1 MADLG
6 FEFGTNIADKALN
19 SIVEFCKDKFG
30 KASVNLGIDFD
41 RYLKNAY
48 ERYNHIKT
56 LATGTTPRNI
66 IGEDSIYVNVGV
78 IHSEKID
85 FLGEYDKKDE
95 ICTKTVEP
103 MLRESKHIL
112 ITGTGGAGKS
122 MLMRYLFLNTRNSGT
137 FVPVFLRLNKISEQ
151 PVDNIS
157 VFDLI
162 YSAMDDFDVRLP
174 KEMFEYS
181 LRQGKYLFLLDGFD
195 EIKESHSK
203 KAAEAIQS
211 FCSKYPE
218 NPCIVT
224 SRPSSNTTPLETFTV
239 LEMCNLDE
247 EQAKELICKIGE
259 TDEKTEAFLKEL
271 DEKLFEE
278 PYDSF
283 TENPLLLS
291 MMFLAF
297 RRNNS
302 IADRMADFYG
312 KAYEALYNLHDSTDK
327 GAFKREFKSSLDERQ
342 FKDIFA
348 YFCFQSY
355 MAEIYSFDKNKIVA
369 LLEKSL
375 AKCGADKS
383 QARNYLDDLTT
394 AVCLLVR
401 EGTDY
406 VFAHRS
412 FQAYFAALYTE
423 KMNDDTQKKLFNK
436 LLHKESCHEKEAY
449 YEILIQLTGDK
460 FAENALEDSFRKL
473 GLDKPVTEESTL
485 RLVRAGDLSVYYNKY
500 GIVSYFGKYGFDNYF
515 WLFDEYKNARL
526 YRVLIPFS
534 NEENKKRFEELL
546 MKADIPKDDFYD
558 YDFYYR
564 EIVKSYKLT
573 ADEKRELLLII
584 IKESRFDKFLQLI
597 HDWLCELDLKR
608 KKRDESS
615 DDDNW
620 FENF

>member
-1 MADLG
+1 MADVG
-6 FEFGTNIADKALN
+6 FEFGTTVADKALN

-48 ERYNHIKT
+48 ERYNQVKT
-56 LATGTTPRNI
+56 LATGTTPRSI
-66 IGEDSIYVNVGV
+66 IGKDSIYVNVGV
-78 IHSEKID
+78 EIT
-85 FLGEYDKKDE
+85 YRDKYISRKVAISTE
-95 ICTKTVEP
+95 TVEP
-103 MLRESKHIL
+103 MLKIRKHIL

-137 FVPVFLRLNKISEQ
+137 YVPVFLRLNKISEQ

-162 YSAMDDFDVRLP
+162 YSAMEDFDVRLP

-224 SRPSSNTTPLETFTV
+224 SRRSSNTTPLETFTV
-239 LEMCNLDE
+239 FEMCNLDK
-247 EQAKELICKIGE
+247 EQAKDLVRQIGE
-259 TDEKTEAFLKEL
+259 TDEKTKAFLKEL
-271 DEKLFEE
+271 DEKLFQE

-283 TENPLLLS
+283 TKNPLLLS
-291 MMFLAF
+291 MMFLTF
-297 RRNNS
+297 RRYNS
-302 IADRMADFYG
+302 VADRMANFYG

-342 FKDIFA
+342 FKDVFTH
-348 YFCFQSY
+348 FCFQSY
-355 MAEIYSFDKNKIVA
+355 MAEIYSFDENEIVS

-375 AKCGADKS
+375 LKCGADKS
-383 QARNYLDDLTT
+383 QAKNYLDDLTT
-394 AVCLLVR
+394 AVCLLVKD
-401 EGTDY
+401 GTDY
-406 VFAHRS
+406 FFVHRS

-436 LLHKESCHEKEAY
+436 LLSEEYFGEKEDY
-449 YEILIQLTGDK
+449 YEILIQLTGEQ
-460 FAENALEDSFRKL
+460 FWVNALENRFREL
-473 GLDKPVTEESTL
+473 GLDKPVTEESML
-485 RLVRAGDLSVYYNKY
+485 ELIKDGDLGMVYDSC
-500 GIVSYFGKYGFDNYF
+500 GIYTFFGKDDFNNYF
-515 WLFDEYKNARL
+515 YLFDIYKSAGLYSEYF
-526 YRVLIPFS
+526 PFS
-534 NEENKKRFEELL
+534 NEENKKRFKELTI
-546 MKADIPKDDFYD
+546 KVSEY
-558 YDFYYR
+558 
-564 EIVKSYKLT
+564 KSFPSWKIEKSDKLT
-573 ADEKRELLLII
+573 ASKKRERLLLE
-584 IKESRFDKFLQLI
+584 IKESRLDRLFQLV
-597 HDWLCELDLKR
+597 HDWLCELDEKR
-608 KKRDESS
+608 RKQDESS

>member
-1 MADLG
+1 MADVG

-19 SIVEFCKDKFG
+19 SIVRFCKKEFG

-48 ERYNHIKT
+48 ERYNHVKT
-56 LATGTTPRNI
+56 LATGTTSRNI

-78 IHSEKID
+78 ITCW
-85 FLGEYDKKDE
+85 DE
-95 ICTKTVEP
+95 ISTETVEP
-103 MLRESKHIL
+103 MLKESKHIL

-122 MLMRYLFLNTRNSGT
+122 MLMRYLFLNTRNRGT
-137 FVPVFLRLNKISEQ
+137 YVPVFLRLNKISEQ
-151 PVDNIS
+151 PVKKIS

-162 YSAMDDFDVRLP
+162 YSAMEEFDVKLP

-224 SRPSSNTTPLETFTV
+224 SRPSTNTTPLETFTV
-239 LEMCNLDE
+239 FEMCNLDKN
-247 EQAKELICKIGE
+247 QAKELICKIGE

-271 DEKLFEE
+271 DKKLFQK
-278 PYDSF
+278 PYNSF

-312 KAYEALYNLHDSTDK
+312 KAYDALYNLHDSTDK

-342 FKDIFA
+342 FKDVFTH
-348 YFCFQSY
+348 FCFQSY
-355 MAEIYSFDKNKIVA
+355 MAQKYSFDENEIVS

-375 AKCGADKS
+375 LKCGADKS
-383 QARNYLDDLTT
+383 QAKNYLDDLTT
-394 AVCLLVR
+394 AVCLLIKD
-401 EGTDY
+401 GTDY

-436 LLHKESCHEKEAY
+436 LLHKESYTEKEDY

-460 FAENALEDSFRKL
+460 FAENALEDRFREL
-473 GLDKPVTEESTL
+473 GLDKPVTEESML
-485 RLVRAGDLSVYYNKY
+485 ELFRAGDLRVDYTVEYVITSSFYEYDFY
-500 GIVSYFGKYGFDNYF
+500 NYF
-515 WLFDEYKNARL
+515 YLFDEYKNAGLLHIRYL
-526 YRVLIPFS
+526 LFLK
-534 NEENKKRFEELL
+534 ENSKRFKELL
-546 MKADIPKDDFYD
+546 KKADISDRLFLYS
-558 YDFYYR
+558 
-564 EIVKSYKLT
+564 EIEVSDKLT
-573 ADEKRELLLII
+573 AAEKRELLLLI
-584 IKESRFDKFLQLI
+584 IKEIKFDKLLQLI
-597 HDWLCELDLKR
+597 HDWLCELDRKR
-608 KKRDESS
+608 RKRDESS

-620 FENF
+620 FENL

>member
-6 FEFGTNIADKALN
+6 FEFGTTVADKALN

-56 LATGTTPRNI
+56 LATGTTPRSI

-78 IHSEKID
+78 ETRWGKIST
-85 FLGEYDKKDE
+85 E
-95 ICTKTVEP
+95 TVEP
-103 MLRESKHIL
+103 MLEESKHIL

-137 FVPVFLRLNKISEQ
+137 YVPVFLRLNKISEQ

-157 VFDLI
+157 LFDLI
-162 YSAMDDFDVRLP
+162 YSAMEEFDVKLP

-239 LEMCNLDE
+239 LKMCNLDKR
-247 EQAKELICKIGE
+247 QAKELICKIGE
-259 TDEKTEAFLKEL
+259 TDEKTVAFLKEL
-271 DEKLFEE
+271 DERLFAY
-278 PYDSF
+278 PYRSF

-291 MMFLAF
+291 MMFLTF
-297 RRNNS
+297 RRYNS
-302 IADRMADFYG
+302 VADRMADFYG

-327 GAFKREFKSSLDERQ
+327 GAFNREFKSSLDERQ
-342 FKDIFA
+342 FKDVFA
-348 YFCFQSY
+348 HFCFQSY
-355 MAEIYSFDKNKIVA
+355 MAQKYSFDENEIVA

-375 AKCGADKS
+375 LKCGADKL

-394 AVCLLVR
+394 AVCLLLKD
-401 EGTDY
+401 GTDY

-423 KMNDDTQKKLFNK
+423 KMNDDTQKQLFNK
-436 LLHKESCHEKEAY
+436 LLSEENWIKKGDY
-449 YEILIQLTGDK
+449 YIILIQLTGDK
-460 FAENALEDSFRKL
+460 FAENALEDRFREL
-473 GLDKPVTEESTL
+473 GLDKPVTEESML
-485 RLVRAGDLSVYYNKY
+485 EPVRAGVLRVKNTEYRIASLPYKY
-500 GIVSYFGKYGFDNYF
+500 DFNNYF
-515 WLFDEYKNARL
+515 YLFDIYKSAGL
-526 YRVLIPFS
+526 YNEAFKFS
-534 NEENKKRFEELL
+534 NEENKKRIEELIK
-546 MKADIPKDDFYD
+546 KADMWGHAFYCW
-558 YDFYYR
+558 
-564 EIVKSYKLT
+564 EIEKSDKLT
-573 ADEKRELLLII
+573 AAEKRELLLLA
-584 IKESRFDKFLQLI
+584 IKESRLDKFMQLI
-597 HDWLCELDLKR
+597 HNWLCELDMKR

-620 FENF
+620 YENY